1 MPATTPHTPEA
12 YAPANGMELCY
23 DTFGDKAQPTVLL
36 IMGLGAQMIL
46 WDDGFCERI
55 ASNGFH
61 VVRFDNRDIGRSSR
75 VDVPVKLDF
84 AELIQKQMTGKP
96 IESPYKLRDMAA
108 DAVGLLDHLGIKK
121 AHVVGASMG
130 GMISQEMAINF
141 PERLLS
147 LTSVMSHSGNP
158 TLPPP
163 TPEAMAVLLA
173 PPPATLDDY
182 IAAFQKTWRVLRAGE
197 FPADDG
203 KDVKIAKLAFSRGLN
218 PMGVARQMLAIFA
231 SGDRRPRLANVKTP
245 TLVIHGDVDPLVRVE
260 GGMDTAKTI
269 PDAKLVIVK
278 RMGHALPEELW
289 PEIVDAIVDHAKANN
304 A

>member
-1 MPATTPHTPEA
+1 MTATMPHTPEA
-12 YAPANGMELCY
+12 YAPANGMKLCY
-23 DTFGDKAQPTVLL
+23 DTFGDRAQPTVLL

-108 DAVGLLDHLGIKK
+108 DAIGLLDHLGIIR

-130 GMISQEMAINF
+130 GMIAQEMAINF

-231 SGDRRPRLANVKTP
+231 SGDRRPRLANVTTP

-269 PDAKLVIVK
+269 PGAKLVIVK

-289 PEIVDAIVDHAKANN
+289 PEIVGAIVDYAKAHKS
-304 A
+304 

>member
-1 MPATTPHTPEA
+1 MTATISHTPEA
-12 YAPANGMELCY
+12 YAPSNGMKLCY

-55 ASNGFH
+55 ASRGFH

>member
-1 MPATTPHTPEA
+1 MTATMPHTPEA
-12 YAPANGMELCY
+12 YAPANGMKLCY

-84 AELIQKQMTGKP
+84 AELIQKQMTSKP

-108 DAVGLLDHLGIKK
+108 DAVGLLDHLGIKR

-130 GMISQEMAINF
+130 GMIAQEMAINF

-173 PPPATLDDY
+173 PPPATLEDY

-231 SGDRRPRLANVKTP
+231 SGDRRPRLSGARPGVSTR
-245 TLVIHGDVDPLVRVE
+245 LLI
-260 GGMDTAKTI
+260 
-269 PDAKLVIVK
+269 
-278 RMGHALPEELW
+278 
-289 PEIVDAIVDHAKANN
+289 
-304 A
+304 

>member
-1 MPATTPHTPEA
+1 MTASIAHTHEEF
-12 YAPANGMELCY
+12 APANGMKLCF
-23 DTFGDKAQPTVLL
+23 DTFGATSDPTVLL

-46 WDDGFCERI
+46 WDDGFCEKLAAR
-55 ASNGFH
+55 GFH

-84 AELIQKQMTGKP
+84 ADLVMKQMKGEK
-96 IESPYKLRDMAA
+96 IESPYTLRDMAA
-108 DAVGLLDHLGIKK
+108 DAIGVLDHLGLKK

-130 GMISQEMAINF
+130 GMIAQEIAINH
-141 PERLLS
+141 PDRLLS
-147 LTSVMSHSGNP
+147 LTSVMSSTGRP
-158 TLPPP
+158 DLPPP

-173 PPPATLDDY
+173 PPPASLDEH

-197 FPADDG
+197 FPAEDG

-245 TLVIHGDVDPLVRVE
+245 TLVVHGDVDPLVRVE
-260 GGMDTAKTI
+260 AGMDTAKTI
-269 PDAKLVIVK
+269 PGAKLAIVK

-289 PEIVDAIVDHAKANN
+289 PEIVDAIATHAKAHN

>member
-1 MPATTPHTPEA
+1 MSAPIAHTPEDFA
-12 YAPANGMELCY
+12 SANGMKLCY
-23 DTFGDKAQPTVLL
+23 DTFGDRSAPTVML

-46 WDDGFCERI
+46 WDDGFCGRL
-55 ASNGFH
+55 AARGFH

-75 VDVPVKLDF
+75 VDVPVKIDF
-84 AELIQKQMTGKP
+84 ADLIQKQMKGEK
-96 IESPYKLRDMAA
+96 IDSPYTLRDMAA
-108 DAVGLLDHLGIKK
+108 DATGVLDHLGIKK

-130 GMISQEMAINF
+130 GMIAQELAMSF
-141 PERLLS
+141 PDRLLS
-147 LTSVMSHSGNP
+147 LTSVMSSTGNP
-158 TLPPP
+158 MLPPP
-163 TPEAMAVLLA
+163 TPEAAAVLLA

-203 KDVKIAKLAFSRGLN
+203 KDVKLAKLAFSRGLN

-231 SGDRRPRLANVKTP
+231 SGDRRARLANVKIP
-245 TLVIHGDVDPLVRVE
+245 TLVIHGDVDPLLRVE
-260 GGMDTAKTI
+260 AGMDTAKTI
-269 PDAKLVIVK
+269 RGAKLAIVK

-289 PEIVDAIVDHAKANN
+289 PEIVDAIAAHAKAHN

>member
-1 MPATTPHTPEA
+1 MTAPIAHTPEQFA
-12 YAPANGMELCY
+12 SANGMQLCF
-23 DTFGDKAQPTVLL
+23 DTFGDKSQPTVLL

-46 WDDGFCERI
+46 WDDGFCEKI
-55 ASNGFH
+55 ATRGFH

-75 VDVPVKLDF
+75 VDVAVKLDF

-108 DAVGLLDHLGIKK
+108 DAIGLLDHLGIKK

-130 GMISQEMAINF
+130 GMIAQEIAINF

-158 TLPPP
+158 GLPPP

-245 TLVIHGDVDPLVRVE
+245 TLVVHGDVDPLVRVE
-260 GGMDTAKTI
+260 GGMDTAKSI
-269 PDAKLVIVK
+269 PGAKLVIVK

-289 PEIVDAIVDHAKANN
+289 PEIVDAIVDHARAHNS
-304 A
+304 

>member
-1 MPATTPHTPEA
+1 MTATMPHTPEA
-12 YAPANGMELCY
+12 YAPANGMKLCY

-108 DAVGLLDHLGIKK
+108 DAVGLLDHLGIKRT
-121 AHVVGASMG
+121 HVVGASMG
-130 GMISQEMAINF
+130 GMIAQEMAINF

-173 PPPATLDDY
+173 PPPATLEDY

-231 SGDRRPRLANVKTP
+231 SGDRRPRLASVTTP

-269 PDAKLVIVK
+269 PGAKLVIVK

-289 PEIVDAIVDHAKANN
+289 PEIVGAIVDHAKANKS
-304 A
+304 

>member
-1 MPATTPHTPEA
+1 MTAPIAHTSEQFA
-12 YAPANGMELCY
+12 SANGMTLCY
-23 DTFGDKAQPTVLL
+23 DTFGDTSQPTVLL

-46 WDDGFCERI
+46 WDDGFCAKI
-55 ASNGFH
+55 AARGLH

-75 VDVPVKLDF
+75 VDVPVKVDF
-84 AELIQKQMTGKP
+84 ADLIQKQMKGEK
-96 IESPYKLRDMAA
+96 IDSPYTLRDMAA
-108 DAVGLLDHLGIKK
+108 DAIGLLDHLGISK

-130 GMISQEMAINF
+130 GMISQEIAINF

-163 TPEAMAVLLA
+163 TPEAAAVLLA
-173 PPPATLDDY
+173 PPPTSLDEYVAT
-182 IAAFQKTWRVLRAGE
+182 FQKTWRVLRAGE

-203 KDVKIAKLAFSRGLN
+203 KDVKVAKLAFSRGLN
-218 PMGVARQMLAIFA
+218 PMGVARQILAIFA
-231 SGDRRPRLANVKTP
+231 SGDRRPRLANVSTP

-260 GGMDTAKTI
+260 GGVDTAKSI
-269 PDAKLVIVK
+269 PGAKLVIVK

-289 PEIVDAIVDHAKANN
+289 PEIVDAIVDHAKAHQ